1 MPGYCNVTN
10 RDRDDCTHCFPPA
23 PKGAPGWLIGA
34 AKRAHQW
41 AMGIETDPKRA
52 PDLRR
57 LARDLRMSL
66 HVALEQHGARDAKEN
81 LEGLIEEAEQL
92 RDGWDLHDF
101 PRG

>member
-1 MPGYCNVTN
+1 MPGYCNVMN
-10 RDRDDCTHCFPPA
+10 RDRDDCPHCFPPA
-23 PKGAPGWLIGA
+23 PKGAPGWLIGD

-41 AMGIETDPKRA
+41 AMGIETDPKQA

-66 HVALEQHGARDAKEN
+66 HVALEQHGARDAKEL